1 MKVKRLLALL
11 LILVVTLAGCGG
23 GGAAEHATDSI
34 IIGINSDATA
44 LDPLHINDTV
54 TMSILSN
61 VYEPLVRM
69 TTDSEIV
76 PALATDWTISPDGLE
91 YTFTIRTDATFHNGD
106 PITVEDI
113 KYSIDM
119 AVESSYTGPYM
130 NFIDHTEIIDD
141 STVKIV
147 LQYAYAPF
155 LALCTTYS
163 QIVKED
169 FYTDGGTMMSK
180 EPIGSGPYKFVSW
193 AQGDKIVFEAYE
205 GYYAGTPDITQL
217 TYKIISN
224 STTATIAL
232 ETGDIDMYINVAAAD
247 IPSLEA
253 NSEITLLKEPSSA
266 FYFIGLNMQDE
277 KLSDIRVRQAI
288 AKCVDRDALI
298 IGALDGNGVKTT
310 TFIAEGLPGYTE
322 GFDPLPYNI
331 EEAKALLT
339 EAGYP
344 DGFEMT
350 ISVPESRSAHAQ
362 MIQADLKKIGI
373 NLKIG
378 IVESGAF
385 WDALENGDYEMM
397 IMGWSYV
404 VMDSDVG
411 YYSLYRSDDMAGN
424 YVRFSDARVDE
435 LLQNGRI
442 STEASE
448 RAAIY
453 SEIEEIVMN
462 SAAYIPLYWRMDTI
476 AFDAGLTNIEIPPC
490 GFYYVYDYAWEQ

>member
-169 FYTDGGTMMSK
+169 FYADGGTMMSK

-373 NLKIG
+373 DLKIG

-442 STEASE
+442 STEVSE

-462 SAAYIPLYWRMDTI
+462 SAAYIPLYWRMDAI
-476 AFDAGLTNIEIPPC
+476 AFDADLTNIEIPPC